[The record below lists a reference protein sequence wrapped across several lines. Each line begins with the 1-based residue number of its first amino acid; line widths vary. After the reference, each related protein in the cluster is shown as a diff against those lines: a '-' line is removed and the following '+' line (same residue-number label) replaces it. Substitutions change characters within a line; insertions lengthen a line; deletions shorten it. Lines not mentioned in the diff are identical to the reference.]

1 MAEDDLVTQE
11 ARIGYDIE
19 LIPDFKVLFVFRF
32 DKSESLRD
40 LAVSAGP
47 SQISA
52 ALSTERRS
60 NFRQTSRGMSEARAR
75 DASRRK
81 R

>member
-32 DKSESLRD
+32 VKSESLRD

-52 ALSTERRS
+52 ALQ
-60 NFRQTSRGMSEARAR
+60 NFQTSIPISET
-75 DASRRK
+75 S
-81 R
+81 